1 MSRLGW
7 EPKKDRDGREIPG
20 CWITAAGYVV
30 AAYQV
35 DRDQVF
41 AVTAPGGGAAM
52 AYRRTRQ
59 GAVDALRR
67 HMAGKSV
74 EKFEGGE

>member
-30 AAYQV
+30 AALPWL
-35 DRDQVF
+35 
-41 AVTAPGGGAAM
+41 TAARARVRSMRCVGIWPAS
-52 AYRRTRQ
+52 RSRSS
-59 GAVDALRR
+59 
-67 HMAGKSV
+67 K
-74 EKFEGGE
+74 GESDGEQEDESTHGL